1 MKIKCI
7 ITDDEPLAVS
17 LLEKYVSE
25 MPDFELLSTFL
36 NPIEAIEFIQ
46 NNEVDLVFLDIQMP
60 ELSGINFM
68 KIVGDKVKYIL
79 TTAYSE
85 FAMEGYEHN
94 VIDYLLKPITIS
106 RFEKSIQKALER
118 LSKPAELE
126 KNFVF
131 IKSSGQQHKILF
143 DDILYIE
150 SIKDYVNIKTKNQ
163 EYIVLDT
170 LKSLEEKLPESTFA
184 RIHKSYI
191 LNLNQIKSIDSK
203 NVLLIS
209 EQEIPIGESFKTN
222 FLKKLK

>member
-25 MPDFELLSTFL
+25 MPDFELLSTFF

-46 NNEVDLVFLDIQMP
+46 SNEVDLVFLDIQMP

-79 TTAYSE
+79 TTAYAE

-131 IKSSGQQHKILF
+131 VKSSGQQYKILF

-170 LKSLEEKLPESTFA
+170 LKSLEEKLPESIFS

-191 LNLNQIKSIDSK
+191 LNLNQIKSIDNKS
-203 NVLLIS
+203 VLLIS
-209 EQEIPIGESFKTN
+209 EQEIPIGESYKTN

>member
-1 MKIKCI
+1 
-7 ITDDEPLAVS
+7 
-17 LLEKYVSE
+17 
-25 MPDFELLSTFL
+25 
-36 NPIEAIEFIQ
+36 
-46 NNEVDLVFLDIQMP
+46 MP

-68 KIVGDKVKYIL
+68 KIIGDKVKYIL

-126 KNFVF
+126 KNYIF
-131 IKSSGQQHKILF
+131 IKSSGQQHKVLF

-170 LKSLEEKLPESTFA
+170 LKSLEEKLPESIFA

-191 LNLNQIKSIDSK
+191 LNFNHIKSMDTK
-203 NVLLIS
+203 NVLLFS
-209 EQEIPIGESFKTN
+209 GQEIPIGDSYKIN